1 MEGSKK
7 PRFPPR
13 RRGRHRRAQPIPLA
27 RPHGLSTY
35 AAAPTHFFPASQSSS
50 EGSTL
55 KPNDRSKNG
64 AMAQEVSELLK
75 KALALPAGARA
86 ALASSLLESLD
97 DAVDASVEEEWN
109 KRSLEL
115 ALHCRCWPF
124 LTDIGAPA
132 IGRGGPEGN
141 RSIFLLRIT
150 LLFQPHSFWSKRN
163 HSRRQVAKHGNPAQQ
178 AQLPRDIP

>member
-1 MEGSKK
+1 
-7 PRFPPR
+7 
-13 RRGRHRRAQPIPLA
+13 
-27 RPHGLSTY
+27 
-35 AAAPTHFFPASQSSS
+35 
-50 EGSTL
+50 
-55 KPNDRSKNG
+55 
-64 AMAQEVSELLK
+64 MAQEVSELLK

-115 ALHCRCWPF
+115 ALHCKCWPF

-141 RSIFLLRIT
+141 RSFFCYGLRSFSSLTLLGPNAIIRGGKSRSTGVLLSRRSCHGIFLACCDCKALAIT
-150 LLFQPHSFWSKRN
+150 LVCIKAWN
-163 HSRRQVAKHGNPAQQ
+163 A
-178 AQLPRDIP
+178 